1 MSIYKPCDIRGL
13 ADAEL
18 SAAMYEAW
26 GRELGR
32 QLDPGAKFV
41 VGGDVRDST
50 PPFLAALIEG
60 LCRSGL
66 DVVELGLLPTPMIY
80 HAKRRLEADGCAI
93 VTASHNPAAVN
104 GLKWMLRDRPPTPDE
119 VADMQQALNS
129 VGRSSGQGRGEGDD
143 IPHTDKIASFSRR
156 RHGGDPTPGTDVPSA
171 AKRTSTARTTS
182 RTLDVSFDYVA
193 HLQETFVDSLAAQL
207 HVVLDPMHGCWAEK
221 ARRYLHAI
229 FPQCIFS
236 TIRDRADGRFGGLAP
251 DCSRPENLHELC
263 DAVYHQR
270 AHLGVAFD
278 GDGDRL
284 ALVDNEG
291 VVFSSE
297 EAVFTL
303 LECLGEELRGEP
315 FVHDLKFSDRVA
327 EFARRVGAEP
337 LAERS
342 GHAFL
347 RARMCETNARF
358 GAEASGHYFFR
369 ELAGGDDALY
379 TACRLIAWLAHS
391 GRTLSEVRRGCPA
404 VQMTPD
410 LRVPVDQDEQQEII
424 ERVGAAWADFPQI
437 KTDGVRI
444 DTPGG
449 WALVRSSVTEP
460 ALTFRFEGLD
470 WHALD
475 DLVKRFRGTLPE
487 EIGDELWR
495 RYRAAMGGGET

>member
-1 MSIYKPCDIRGL
+1 MATEAKVLVSIYKPCDIRGL

-32 QLDPGAKFV
+32 QLAPGAKFV

-50 PPFLAALIEG
+50 PPFLAALTEG

-119 VADMQQALNS
+119 VADMQRALS
-129 VGRSSGQGRGEGDD
+129 PVEHSSGQGRGED
-143 IPHTDKIASFSRR
+143 
-156 RHGGDPTPGTDVPSA
+156 
-171 AKRTSTARTTS
+171 RTRTTP

-193 HLQETFVDSLAAQL
+193 YLQETFVDSLAAQL

-236 TIRDRADGRFGGLAP
+236 TIRDQTDGRFGGLAP

-284 ALVDNEG
+284 ALVDDEG

-297 EAVFTL
+297 EAAFTL

-315 FVHDLKFSDRVA
+315 FVHDLKYSDQIA
-327 EFARRVGAEP
+327 EFAQRVGAEP

-369 ELAGGDDALY
+369 ELAGGDDSLY

-410 LRVPVDQDEQQEII
+410 LRVPVDQDERQEII
-424 ERVGAAWADFPQI
+424 EQVGAAWDGFPQI

-460 ALTFRFEGLD
+460 VLTFRFEGLD

-475 DLVKRFRGTLPE
+475 DLVKRIRGTLPE
-487 EIGDELWR
+487 EVGNELWR
-495 RYRAAMGGGET
+495 RYRAAMGTNEK

>member
-41 VGGDVRDST
+41 GGGDVRDST
-50 PPFLAALIEG
+50 PPFLAALVEG

-80 HAKRRLEADGCAI
+80 YAKRRLEADGCAI

-104 GLKWMLRDRPPTPDE
+104 GLKWMLHDRPPTPDE
-119 VADMQQALNS
+119 VAGMQRALS
-129 VGRSSGQGRGEGDD
+129 PVGRSSGQGRGEGDEVGWV
-143 IPHTDKIASFSRR
+143 KR
-156 RHGGDPTPGTDVPSA
+156 SA
-171 AKRTSTARTTS
+171 APPTAGKTWWGRTSLDPPYLDLPRGEGTISRPPAVSRHRTTP

-221 ARRYLHAI
+221 ARRYLHAV

-236 TIRDRADGRFGGLAP
+236 TIRDRADGRFDGQAP

-263 DAVYHQR
+263 AAVYHQR

-284 ALVDNEG
+284 ALVDDEG

-315 FVHDLKFSDRVA
+315 FVHDLKYSDRVA

-358 GAEASGHYFFR
+358 GAEA
-369 ELAGGDDALY
+369 
-379 TACRLIAWLAHS
+379 
-391 GRTLSEVRRGCPA
+391 
-404 VQMTPD
+404 
-410 LRVPVDQDEQQEII
+410 
-424 ERVGAAWADFPQI
+424 
-437 KTDGVRI
+437 
-444 DTPGG
+444 
-449 WALVRSSVTEP
+449 
-460 ALTFRFEGLD
+460 
-470 WHALD
+470 
-475 DLVKRFRGTLPE
+475 
-487 EIGDELWR
+487 
-495 RYRAAMGGGET
+495 

>member
-50 PPFLAALIEG
+50 PPFLAALVEG

-104 GLKWMLRDRPPTPDE
+104 GLKWMLRDRPPKPED
-119 VADMQQALNS
+119 VADMQRALNS
-129 VGRSSGQGRGEGDD
+129 VGHSSGQGRGESVG
-143 IPHTDKIASFSRR
+143 PHPNPLPK
-156 RHGGDPTPGTDVPSA
+156 GEG
-171 AKRTSTARTTS
+171 TTS

-193 HLQETFVDSLAAQL
+193 HLQEMFVDSLAAQL

-251 DCSRPENLHELC
+251 DCSRAENLHELC

-284 ALVDNEG
+284 ALVDDEG

-391 GRTLSEVRRGCPA
+391 GRTLSEVRRGCPE

-424 ERVGAAWADFPQI
+424 EHLGAAWDGFPQI

-449 WALVRSSVTEP
+449 WALVRRSVTEP
-460 ALTFRFEGLD
+460 VLTFRFEGLD

-475 DLVKRFRGTLPE
+475 DLVKRFRDTLPE

-495 RYRAAMGGGET
+495 RYRAAMGANKK